1 MEIKAF
7 SDDVGGLNSIH
18 YCASG
23 KEKSLTW
30 DGLPTSQESIIICI
44 YTTVKP
50 ENETN
55 NLYCN
60 KGNRWHLEKY

>member
-18 YCASG
+18 CCASG

-30 DGLPTSQESIIICI
+30 DGLPTPQEIIVICI
-44 YTTVKP
+44 YTTEKP

-60 KGNRWHLEKY
+60 EGNCWHLEKY